1 MGTRAESHGSPGTII
16 GRRTSPVVRAIAA
29 FVALLACLVAAG
41 TASAQEGY
49 GLKIF
54 RVESGLYPFVQVYFR
69 TFDADMEPLVN
80 LNELNIGVMVKGR
93 AYDPSKGQYRIASIR
108 DRNEAVRTVLVID
121 SSGSMAGPACDEARK
136 AAARYIDSKRPQD
149 QVAILAMSD
158 GKDGHDVISNFE
170 RDGGA
175 LGRRLADIKC
185 DAKTSRLY
193 DTIGAALKMSG
204 MVSQGKSAGGETD
217 YIVSN
222 SIVVMSDGRDEGSA
236 ITRDDLSTRISQL
249 DIPIPIYAIAASK
262 DSSNFKNLEALSKN
276 SFGKYY
282 VVGETLS
289 RMQKVI
295 EGIQNIQQSDYVVIL
310 RSYVPVDGEEH
321 PMKLGVEYPSR
332 SGKMTYEASKFEAL
346 EAPPI
351 PAVKEKLEALS
362 KLIPALPDSN
372 PYIGAAAAATK

>member
-1 MGTRAESHGSPGTII
+1 LPGIII
-16 GRRTSPVVRAIAA
+16 GRRTSAVGRASAV
-29 FVALLACLVAAG
+29 FVALLACAFTASV
-41 TASAQEGY
+41 ASAQEGY

-54 RVESGLYPFVQVYFR
+54 RVQSGLYPFVQVYFR
-69 TFDADMEPLVN
+69 TFNSDMEPLVN
-80 LNELNIGVMVKGR
+80 LNELNIGIMVKGR
-93 AYDPSKGQYRIASIR
+93 TYDLSKGQYRIASIR

-121 SSGSMAGPACDEARK
+121 SSGAMAGPACDEARK

-170 RDGGA
+170 RDAGA
-175 LGRRLADIKC
+175 LGRRLADVKC
-185 DAKTSRLY
+185 DTKASRLY

-222 SIVVMSDGRDEGSA
+222 SIVVMSDGKDDGSA
-236 ITRDDLSTRISQL
+236 ITRDDLSTRISSL
-249 DIPIPIYAIAASK
+249 EIPIPIYAIAASQ
-262 DSSNFKNLEALSKN
+262 DSTNFKNLEALSKN

-295 EGIQNIQQSDYVVIL
+295 EGIQNIQLSDYVVMI

-362 KLIPALPDSN
+362 KLIPALPDNN
-372 PYIGAAAAATK
+372 PYLGGTPAAAK